1 MRYGHAGAV
10 GIRVDRYRN
19 RGFAVVLLLIA
30 LVPLVF
36 LSGCAGIASSTG
48 KLAAQALFQLNP
60 NAINFGKVSVGKQT
74 TLAVSVSNSGTVAM
88 HITQATVSNTQFSLI
103 GTSLPM
109 ALAVG
114 QSGTITVAVNP
125 AAAGNV
131 TGTLTVT
138 GDGNSSPAVANL
150 SATGVSAGQPQLS
163 VTPASIDFGAVSNGS
178 SDLMVSMMTVT
189 GSAFGITGITT
200 PKTISAGQSAP
211 LTVTFSPT
219 TAGAASGSLSIISND
234 PTNPTLAVLL
244 TGQGTTAATGRLTA
258 SSTSLSFGSVGI
270 GSNSTQQVAITNT
283 GNAPVQISKI
293 TPSGAGFTLT
303 GLTAPATLDPSRSAT
318 LGVNFA
324 PTQAGSATGSIVIT
338 SNANGSPM
346 TITLNGTGTQ
356 GGLGVTPSSFNFGS
370 IVEGQTKSQ
379 TFTVK
384 NTGTAYVTIA
394 QIAANGSGF
403 SVSGLA
409 TPATLAVGQSAT
421 FSVLFA
427 PTAAG
432 NLSGSVVITSN
443 LPSSPSA
450 VPVSGT
456 GTAASVTL
464 SSNPTSVSFSGVT
477 VGSSGSKTVT
487 IANTGNTA
495 LTISQVSVNAKD
507 FSATGITTPQ
517 TLNAGQSAA
526 LNVSFKPSASEQI
539 SGNIT
544 VTSSLGASAVIPV
557 SGGGVQAA
565 LTVTPPSVSFGNVT
579 VGIPNSQT
587 IQLTNSGTGVLTI
600 SQVSATGTGYSTS
613 ALTLPLSL
621 NPSQTT
627 TFNVQFAPASAG
639 SASGT
644 VSIVSNA
651 PNSPAVIGL
660 SGSGVASTQALSF
673 STHNLSFGSVD
684 TGASATQSV
693 TVTNTGNAN
702 VTISSM
708 LAAGTGFSLS
718 GAGTPATLTPT
729 QSLTFGVIFS
739 PTVAGNATGA
749 VTVASNASGSP
760 ATIALSGTGAQ
771 TSSHTVALSWQASTS
786 AVSGYNVYRSTTSGS
801 GYVKINSSLLGA
813 LAYTDSNLQSAT
825 TYYYVTT
832 AVDSSGNESTY
843 SNQASAVIP

>member
-1 MRYGHAGAV
+1 MRNGHAGTV
-10 GIRVDRYRN
+10 GIRVDRFRN
-19 RGFAVVLLLIA
+19 RGFAAVLLLIA
-30 LVPLVF
+30 LIPLVF

-74 TLAVSVSNSGTVAM
+74 IQAVSVSNSGTVAM

-163 VTPASIDFGAVSNGS
+163 VTPASIDFGAVSNGLKGTANLILNNAGS

-293 TPSGAGFTLT
+293 TPGGAGFTFT
-303 GLTAPATLDPSRSAT
+303 GLTAPATLDPSGSAT

-370 IVEGQTKSQ
+370 IVDGQSKSQ
-379 TFTVK
+379 TFTV
-384 NTGTAYVTIA
+384 
-394 QIAANGSGF
+394 Q
-403 SVSGLA
+403 
-409 TPATLAVGQSAT
+409 
-421 FSVLFA
+421 
-427 PTAAG
+427 
-432 NLSGSVVITSN
+432 
-443 LPSSPSA
+443 
-450 VPVSGT
+450 
-456 GTAASVTL
+456 
-464 SSNPTSVSFSGVT
+464 
-477 VGSSGSKTVT
+477 
-487 IANTGNTA
+487 
-495 LTISQVSVNAKD
+495 
-507 FSATGITTPQ
+507 
-517 TLNAGQSAA
+517 
-526 LNVSFKPSASEQI
+526 
-539 SGNIT
+539 
-544 VTSSLGASAVIPV
+544 
-557 SGGGVQAA
+557 
-565 LTVTPPSVSFGNVT
+565 
-579 VGIPNSQT
+579 
-587 IQLTNSGTGVLTI
+587 
-600 SQVSATGTGYSTS
+600 
-613 ALTLPLSL
+613 
-621 NPSQTT
+621 
-627 TFNVQFAPASAG
+627 
-639 SASGT
+639 
-644 VSIVSNA
+644 
-651 PNSPAVIGL
+651 
-660 SGSGVASTQALSF
+660 
-673 STHNLSFGSVD
+673 
-684 TGASATQSV
+684 
-693 TVTNTGNAN
+693 NTGNAN
-702 VTISSM
+702 VTI
-708 LAAGTGFSLS
+708 
-718 GAGTPATLTPT
+718 
-729 QSLTFGVIFS
+729 Q
-739 PTVAGNATGA
+739 
-749 VTVASNASGSP
+749 
-760 ATIALSGTGAQ
+760 
-771 TSSHTVALSWQASTS
+771 
-786 AVSGYNVYRSTTSGS
+786 
-801 GYVKINSSLLGA
+801 
-813 LAYTDSNLQSAT
+813 
-825 TYYYVTT
+825 
-832 AVDSSGNESTY
+832 
-843 SNQASAVIP
+843 

>member
-1 MRYGHAGAV
+1 
-10 GIRVDRYRN
+10 
-19 RGFAVVLLLIA
+19 
-30 LVPLVF
+30 
-36 LSGCAGIASSTG
+36 
-48 KLAAQALFQLNP
+48 LAAQALFQLNP

-74 TLAVSVSNSGTVAM
+74 TQAVSVSNSGTVAVN
-88 HITQATVSNTQFSLI
+88 ITQATVSNTQFSLI

-109 ALAVG
+109 AIAVG

-125 AAAGNV
+125 AAAGTV

-138 GDGNSSPAVANL
+138 GDGNSSPVVANL
-150 SATGVSAGQPQLS
+150 SATGVNGGQPQLS
-163 VTPASIDFGAVSNGS
+163 VTPASIDFGTVSNGLKGTANLLLNNAGS
-178 SDLMVSMMTVT
+178 SDLTVSMMTVT
-189 GSAFGITGITT
+189 GSAFGITGFTT
-200 PKTISAGQSAP
+200 PKTVSAGQSAP

-234 PTNPTLAVLL
+234 PTNPTLAVPL
-244 TGQGTTAATGRLTA
+244 TGQGTTAPTGQLTA
-258 SSTSLSFGSVGI
+258 SSRSLSFGSVGI
-270 GSNSTQQVAITNT
+270 GAVSTQQFAITNT

-293 TPSGAGFTLT
+293 TPSGGGFTFT
-303 GLTAPATLDPSRSAT
+303 GLTAPATLDPSGSAT
-318 LGVNFA
+318 LDVKFA

-346 TITLNGTGTQ
+346 TITLNGTGAQ
-356 GGLGVTPSSFNFGS
+356 GGLSVTPSSFNFGS

-384 NTGTAYVTIA
+384 NTGTTYVTIA

-432 NLSGSVVITSN
+432 NLSGSVVVTSN
-443 LPSSPSA
+443 LPSSPNA
-450 VPVSGT
+450 VALGGT

-495 LTISQVSVNAKD
+495 LTISQVNVNAKD
-507 FSATGITTPQ
+507 FSATGISAPH

-544 VTSSLGASAVIPV
+544 VTSSQGASAVIPV

-579 VGIPNSQT
+579 VGMPNSQT
-587 IQLTNSGTGVLTI
+587 IQLTNSGTGLLTI
-600 SQVSATGTGYSTS
+600 SQLSASGTGYSTS
-613 ALTLPLSL
+613 TLTLPLSL
-621 NPSQTT
+621 NPSQTM
-627 TFNVQFAPASAG
+627 TFNVQFAPASSG
-639 SASGT
+639 SASGA
-644 VSIVSNA
+644 VSIASNA

-673 STHNLSFGSVD
+673 STQNLSFGSVD

-693 TVTNTGNAN
+693 TVTNTGTGN
-702 VTISSM
+702 VIISSI

-739 PTVAGNATGA
+739 PTVAGNAAGA

-771 TSSHTVALSWQASTS
+771 TSSHTVALSWHASTS
-786 AVSGYNVYRSTTSGS
+786 AVSGYNVYRTTTSGS
-801 GYVKINSSLLGA
+801 GYVKVNSSLLGA
-813 LAYTDSNLQSAT
+813 LAYTDANLQSAT

-832 AVDSSGNESTY
+832 AVDSSGNESNY

>member
-1 MRYGHAGAV
+1 L
-10 GIRVDRYRN
+10 N
-19 RGFAVVLLLIA
+19 
-30 LVPLVF
+30 
-36 LSGCAGIASSTG
+36 GCAGVASGTG

-60 NAINFGKVSVGKQT
+60 NAVNFGKVSVGKQT
-74 TLAVSVSNSGTVAM
+74 TQAVSVSNSGTVAI
-88 HITQATVSNTQFSLI
+88 HITQATFSNTQFSLI

-114 QSGTITVAVNP
+114 QSGTITVAANP
-125 AAAGNV
+125 AAAGNF
-131 TGTLTVT
+131 TGTLTLT
-138 GDGNSSPAVANL
+138 GDGNSSPVVANL
-150 SATGVSAGQPQLS
+150 SATGVGAGQPQLS
-163 VTPASIDFGAVSNGS
+163 VTPASIDFGAVSNGLKGTANLLLNNAGS
-178 SDLMVSMMTVT
+178 SDLTVSMMTVT
-189 GSAFGITGITT
+189 GSAFGITGIAT

-234 PTNPTLAVLL
+234 PTNPTLAIAL
-244 TGQGTTAATGRLTA
+244 TGQGTTAATGLLTA
-258 SSTSLSFGSVGI
+258 SSTALSFGSVGI
-270 GSNSTQQVAITNT
+270 GSISTQQIAITNT

-293 TPSGAGFTLT
+293 TPSGAGFTVT

-324 PTQAGSATGSIVIT
+324 PKQAGSATGSIVIT
-338 SNANGSPM
+338 SNANGPPM
-346 TITLNGTGTQ
+346 TITLNGTGTE
-356 GGLGVTPSSFNFGS
+356 GALSVTPSSFNFGS
-370 IVEGQTKSQ
+370 IADGQSKSQ

-384 NTGTAYVTIA
+384 NTGNANVTI
-394 QIAANGSGF
+394 QQVAANGSGF

-409 TPATLAVGQSAT
+409 TPATLAAGQSAT

-443 LPSSPSA
+443 LPSSPIA
-450 VPVSGT
+450 VPLSGT

-477 VGSSGSKTVT
+477 VGSSGSKTVA

-544 VTSSLGASAVIPV
+544 VASSQGASAVIPV

-613 ALTLPLSL
+613 ALMLPLSL
-621 NPSQTT
+621 NPSQTM
-627 TFNVQFAPASAG
+627 TFNVQFAPPAAS
-639 SASGT
+639 SASGS

-673 STHNLSFGSVD
+673 SAHNLSFGSVD

-693 TVTNTGNAN
+693 TVTNSGNAN
-702 VTISSM
+702 VTISSI

-739 PTVAGNATGA
+739 PTVAGNATGT

-771 TSSHTVALSWQASTS
+771 PSSHTVALSWQASAS
-786 AVSGYNVYRSTTSGS
+786 VVSGYNVYRSTTSGS
-801 GYVKINSSLLGA
+801 GYVKINSSPLGG

-843 SNQASAVIP
+843 SNQVSAVIP